1 MAKVII
7 DAGHGGMDPG
17 AVYEGRMEK
26 NDTLNLALAVGDIL
40 KENGVDVVYTRTDD
54 VYDTPFEKAQIANR
68 EGGDFLLSIHRNS
81 SPEPNQYSG
90 VESLVYDKQ
99 GRKVQLAENINSELE
114 RAGFRNLGVKER
126 PNLIV
131 LKRSKMPA
139 VLVEA
144 GFLNTD
150 ADNALFDERFGEIAE
165 AIADGVL
172 KTLREDGML
181 QQEQE
186 DDRPTEKLY
195 RVQTGAYRNRAYAED
210 LLYRLQDQNFPAY
223 ILLEDGLYKV
233 QVGAYRQLDNA
244 VRMEEALRDQ
254 GYSTFIAV

>member
-210 LLYRLQDQNFPAY
+210 LLYRLQGQNFPAY
-223 ILLEDGLYKV
+223 ILLEDGRYKV

>member
-210 LLYRLQDQNFPAY
+210 LLYRLQGQNFPAH